1 MCIMIPFLYK
11 IDDLYAYIQCTE
23 KSGRILK
30 MLTLVMS
37 VDKEGVE
44 DSVLTYILSAVW
56 IL

>member
-44 DSVLTYILSAVW
+44 DSVLTYILSAV
-56 IL
+56 

>member
-11 IDDLYAYIQCTE
+11 IDDLYTYIQCTE
-23 KSGRILK
+23 KSGGILK

-44 DSVLTYILSAVW
+44 DSVLNYILSAV
-56 IL
+56 